1 MASLEQLA
9 DDQQIS
15 PLSPP
20 ELDPYAIAIPK
31 EGPFIYEFDIEVRP
45 EFDLPD
51 YKGLKLRR
59 PTHTF
64 TAAEVE
70 AEQKRLL
77 EPYGQLVPKEP
88 PVVAPNDYITA
99 DVVIS
104 FNGKE
109 INKLSEVRVKVDKQ
123 LALSDGVARGLRRE
137 DGRREAR
144 RHTRCG
150 DHSLAGTRRPRPSA
164 DARCRPSS
172 TSRT

>member
-9 DDQQIS
+9 EEQAIA

-20 ELDPYAIAIPK
+20 DLDPYAIKIPK

-64 TAAEVE
+64 TPAEVE

-88 PVVAPNDYITA
+88 PVVALNDYVTA

-109 INKLSEVRVKVDKQ
+109 INKLEEVRIKVETQ
-123 LALSDGVARGLRRE
+123 LALSDGVAE
-137 DGRREAR
+137 DFGAKMAGAKP
-144 RHTRCG
+144 G
-150 DHSLAGTRRPRPSA
+150 DVRDVDIDAVAGTRPPSNSA
-164 DARCRPSS
+164 ARRCRRRSP
-172 TSRT
+172 SRT